1 VARPEQA
8 VVERL
13 RELGVQRGILMRLA
27 RDRQIIEVRCEMPQ
41 CYCFRGRSYFK
52 PRMEGSD
59 WELTAD
65 HYPMLKMH
73 GGKLSPDNVRLA
85 HRVCN
90 RRDYEWRTRINLML
104 KNGMSLEDIAEEL
117 NAKKVPTI
125 HGTNE
130 WKAASVRKAFVS

>member
-1 VARPEQA
+1 SCRGAGGMPSPSARRVIPGGCCRREKSSGKFSAPGRKFLALVLRASLDTRLVAHPEQA

-73 GGKLSPDNVRLA
+73 GGKLSPD
-85 HRVCN
+85 
-90 RRDYEWRTRINLML
+90 
-104 KNGMSLEDIAEEL
+104 
-117 NAKKVPTI
+117 
-125 HGTNE
+125 
-130 WKAASVRKAFVS
+130 